1 MMNAADPT
9 RLQEL
14 RERLAELDGSILELV
29 ASRQTIATEIG
40 RIKTAIGR
48 STRDFSQEREVAL
61 RARTAAATLGLD
73 PNVAEEIS
81 LLLIRA
87 SLTAQ
92 EQDRIQ
98 MSGEGKG
105 RKVLLIGG
113 AGKMGGWLARFLAS
127 QGFSI
132 EIADPAAQASGFPHL
147 SDWRSSSLEHDII
160 IVAAPLRVSGA
171 ILEELAQRR
180 PSGVVFDVGSLKT
193 PLRAGLK
200 ALLDAGVAVT
210 SIHPMFG
217 PDTELLS
224 GRHVIFIDVGH
235 AAATKVAR
243 ELFGSTMA
251 VQVEMDLDSHDRVI
265 SYILGLSHAVNIAF
279 LAALAESGEDAA
291 RLKNLSSTTFDAQLE
306 VARRV
311 SRENPHLYFEI
322 QSLNE
327 YGPSVLNSLLSV
339 MERFSASVRNGD
351 EAAFAAMMR
360 QGNQY
365 LESSPQPPTF
375 PGSSRP
381 EAT

>member
-1 MMNAADPT
+1 MMNTADPT
-9 RLQEL
+9 RLREL

-48 STRDFSQEREVAL
+48 STRDFSQEKEVTL

-73 PNVAEEIS
+73 PNLAEEIA
-81 LLLIRA
+81 LLLIRG

-92 EQDRIQ
+92 EQDRVQ

-132 EIADPAAQASGFPHL
+132 EIADPAALPGAFPHL
-147 SDWRSSSLEHDII
+147 SDWRSSSLEQDII
-160 IVAAPLRVSGA
+160 IVAAPLRVSGV

-200 ALLDAGVAVT
+200 ALLEAGVAVT

-235 AAATKVAR
+235 AAATRVAR

-291 RLKNLSSTTFDAQLE
+291 HLKNLSSTTFDAQLE

-311 SRENPHLYFEI
+311 SQENPHLYFEI

-327 YGPSVLNSLLSV
+327 HGPSVLNGLLSV
-339 MERFSASVRNGD
+339 IERFSASVRDGD

-365 LESSPQPPTF
+365 LESSP
-375 PGSSRP
+375 
-381 EAT
+381 

>member
-1 MMNAADPT
+1 MNVDDSAK
-9 RLQEL
+9 LKEL
-14 RERLAELDGSILELV
+14 RAQLAQLDESILSLV
-29 ASRQTIATEIG
+29 ATRQSVATEIG

-61 RARTAAATLGLD
+61 RARAAAATLGLD
-73 PNVAEEIS
+73 PNLAEEIA

-92 EQDRIQ
+92 EQDRVQ

-132 EIADPAAQASGFPHL
+132 EVADPAGPLADFPHL
-147 SDWRSSSLEHDII
+147 ADWRSSSLEHDII
-160 IVAAPLRVSGA
+160 IVAAPLRASAV
-171 ILEELAQRR
+171 ILEELAERR
-180 PSGVVFDVGSLKT
+180 PAGIVFDVGSLKT
-193 PLRAGLK
+193 PLRAGLE
-200 ALLDAGVAVT
+200 ALRDAGVAVT

-235 AAATKVAR
+235 AKATKAAR
-243 ELFGSTMA
+243 ELFASTMV

-265 SYILGLSHAVNIAF
+265 AYVLGLSHAVNIAF
-279 LAALAESGEDAA
+279 LAALAGSGEDAA
-291 RLKNLSSTTFDAQLE
+291 HLKKLSSTTFDAQLD

-327 YGPSVLNSLLSV
+327 HGLSVLNNLLSV
-339 MERFSASVRNGD
+339 MQGLTASVQHGD
-351 EAAFAAMMR
+351 EAAFVAMMKE
-360 QGNQY
+360 GNSY
-365 LESSPQPPTF
+365 LETTIT
-375 PGSSRP
+375 R
-381 EAT
+381 